1 MESPSFQ
8 GHREFLIWKLLRPQN
23 RHGLYGR
30 GQTRGIFLTPP
41 TVMASAGPPYINA
54 AKIRELVSMREIID
68 AVERGLADFSSGKV
82 TQPVRSVLEA
92 TEHGGY
98 EVLLYIKASVFN
110 FYSLLW
116 AAVL

>member
-1 MESPSFQ
+1 MSTRGEREEEEEQNGVSLFSRSQRIPYMEVAPPTKWALF
-8 GHREFLIWKLLRPQN
+8 
-23 RHGLYGR
+23 YGR
-30 GQTRGIFLTPP
+30 GQPRGNHSTPP

-98 EVLLYIKASVFN
+98 EVLL
-110 FYSLLW
+110 
-116 AAVL
+116 